1 MSNMDDITNTE
12 MQNVLK
18 HNMKMRVMDV
28 RNMDEYIQSLL
39 RITAYKDHNKII
51 KDEFKQ
57 RIQILDEQYGSYTM
71 WIDLVQISIIVLAA
85 VSSFLQAGDD
95 IIHLSKQTIGFIS
108 LIISSYTGLVLALAK
123 YKKIDEKKESINNL
137 RSQCAEYL
145 TQIQC
150 RNDRLNAWCYDKL
163 WAGGNIEK
171 LSADWKA
178 EDELLYNELK
188 PMIERKQNL
197 TCEFERILD
206 SHTVKKLSKII
217 RERNLKYKTQ
227 SIKFT
232 EREDE
237 LELQATKLEAEKQ
250 KMDNKAFF
258 SKLPRTTGVD
268 PAVPVRMGI
277 MSAPQPKDEEQCNNF
292 VSIDP
297 GVPGRPRAF
306 MARERR
312 RDSALSNY
320 IERENK
326 EYARRQ
332 LDEGVMERASDL
344 LYCDTDENSSYNKEQ
359 EPLESQI
366 FPSWNMD
373 EKVKRY
379 ISEDKTYKYGVISK
393 INLHE
398 DINTREKHF
407 SYDIRFDD
415 GTEESDINSIYIKSS
430 EDREVVEERNVV
442 INVNNYPE
450 NPMR

>member
-1 MSNMDDITNTE
+1 MNDISNTE

-18 HNMKMRVMDV
+18 HNMKMRVLDV
-28 RNMDEYIQSLL
+28 RNMEEYIQSLL

-95 IIHLSKQTIGFIS
+95 IIHLSKETIGFIS

-123 YKKIDEKKESINNL
+123 YKKIDEKKEAINNL

-217 RERNLKYKTQ
+217 RERNLK
-227 SIKFT
+227 
-232 EREDE
+232 
-237 LELQATKLEAEKQ
+237 
-250 KMDNKAFF
+250 
-258 SKLPRTTGVD
+258 
-268 PAVPVRMGI
+268 
-277 MSAPQPKDEEQCNNF
+277 
-292 VSIDP
+292 
-297 GVPGRPRAF
+297 
-306 MARERR
+306 
-312 RDSALSNY
+312 
-320 IERENK
+320 
-326 EYARRQ
+326 
-332 LDEGVMERASDL
+332 
-344 LYCDTDENSSYNKEQ
+344 
-359 EPLESQI
+359 
-366 FPSWNMD
+366 
-373 EKVKRY
+373 
-379 ISEDKTYKYGVISK
+379 
-393 INLHE
+393 
-398 DINTREKHF
+398 
-407 SYDIRFDD
+407 
-415 GTEESDINSIYIKSS
+415 
-430 EDREVVEERNVV
+430 
-442 INVNNYPE
+442 
-450 NPMR
+450 